1 MEDRQ
6 EDQRPATAPAGSPGG
21 EAGGIAVIGLA
32 CRFPGA
38 PDPAALWELLRGGG
52 EAVHDTPAD
61 RWSAEDLYSP
71 DPDAPGRVPTRRGA
85 FLDAVDRFDAAFFG
99 ISPREAAAMDPQ
111 QRLVLELGWEALEH
125 AGVPPASRRGTG
137 VGVFIGAIWD
147 DYASLLRHEGAEEFD
162 RHTLTGTHR
171 GMIANRLSYALGLR
185 GPSLVIDS
193 GQSSS
198 LVAVD
203 AACQSLIRGEAGLAL
218 AGGVNLNIVPESA
231 VAEARFGALS
241 PDGRCY
247 AFDARANGYVRG
259 EGGGLVLLKP
269 LARAREDGDR
279 ILAVIRGSAVN
290 SGGAEKGMT
299 VPDTDAQAEVLRA
312 AYERAGVDPAHV
324 GHVELH
330 GTGTPVGDPIEAAAL
345 GAVLG
350 GSRRDGGRPLPVGSV
365 KTNIGH
371 LEGAAGIAG
380 LIKTVLALHHREL
393 PPSLNFAT
401 PNPDIPL
408 DELRLRVVTE
418 REPLEAPPGG
428 AVRTAGVSSFG
439 MGGTNCHVVLS
450 EEPGGAPARAGA
462 AESGP
467 RTALPAVPWLV
478 SGKSTDAR
486 DAQVERL
493 GNFLAERPGLDPMDV
508 GFSLATGRSV
518 FEHRAMSVQGEEW
531 VRGSVAGTGKTVFV
545 FPGQGSQWLGMG
557 AELLDSSPAF
567 AEAIAECEAAFSGLI
582 DWSLTDVLR
591 GAEGAASLDRVDVV
605 QPALFATM
613 IGLAEVW
620 RSLGVEPD
628 AVLGHSQGEI
638 AAAHVAGA
646 LSLKDAARV
655 VILRSQALKALA
667 GSGGMVSIAAPAD
680 DVEELIGSRTGLSI
694 AVVNGPSATVVSGD
708 AHLLD
713 GLIAECEE
721 TGLRARRVPVD
732 YASHSAHVERIETE
746 LHDVLAGISPQRSAV
761 AYYSATENAWIEDTT
776 VLGPDYWYRNLREPV
791 LFGPSVETL
800 KNEGHLFFIETS
812 PHPVLLMA
820 LPDEVIGTGTLRR
833 DEGGLH
839 RLLLSAGEAW
849 TNGLNL
855 DWANLFNATGAK
867 TVDLPTYAFQR
878 RRHWFTDAL
887 PDTADVP
894 ADAGGSLLAERLA
907 GLSGDEKSRRVLDL
921 VLSQAATVLGYA
933 STDEIDTDST
943 FRDLGCTS
951 LAGVELRNRIAASAG
966 LRLPSSLVFD
976 HPTPNALTAHLL
988 EEIEGEGSAPRTP
1001 RAPRVNALKGAAAA
1015 PLRDDEPIAITG
1027 MACRLPGGVE
1037 SPEDLWR
1044 LVASGGDAIAEFP
1057 GDRGWAIESL
1067 YDPDP
1072 ERTGTSSVRHGGF
1085 LDDAAGFDAAFF
1097 GISPREALAMDP
1109 QQRLMLE
1116 TSWEALE
1123 RAGIPPTS
1131 LSGAQVGVFT
1141 GAMAQDYGP
1150 RLQDAVDA
1158 SAGRLLTGTTTS
1170 VLSGRVAYTLGL
1182 EGPALT
1188 VDTACSSSLVA
1199 LHLAVQALRRGECD
1213 MALAGGVAVMAT
1225 PGMFIEF
1232 SRQRGLAPDGRSK
1245 AFAAGAD
1252 GTSWAEGA
1260 GVLLVERLSDAR
1272 RSGRRVLAVVRG
1284 SAINQDGASNGL
1296 TAPNGP
1302 SQQRVIR
1309 AALADARLE
1318 PADVDAV
1325 EAHGTGTRLGDPIE
1339 AQALLATYG
1348 RNRGD
1353 AAPLRLG
1360 SLKSNIGHA
1369 QAAAGVAGL
1378 IKMVMALRGGVL
1390 PKTLHVDEPTPEVDW
1405 DAGAVELLTD
1415 DLPWPEEAGRARRF
1429 GVSSFGISGTN
1440 AHVIVEEDTEGA
1452 PEDRRPL
1459 PKALPAAPWILSAK
1473 SDEAVEEQIGR
1484 LTDLLDERADLDPVD
1499 VGFSLATG
1507 RSVFEHRAM
1516 SVQGQEWVRG
1526 SVAGRGRTVFVFPG
1540 QGSQWLGM
1548 GAELLDSSP
1557 VFAQAVNEC
1566 EAAFAG
1572 LVDWS
1577 LTAVLRGTEGSASL
1591 DRVDVV
1597 QPALFATMIG
1607 LAEVWRSLG
1616 VEPDAVLGHSQGEIA
1631 AACVAGALSL
1641 EDAARVVIL
1650 RSQALKAL
1658 AGSGGMVS
1666 IAAPE
1671 ERVAQIIEGRDGL
1684 SIAVVNG
1691 PDATVVSGD
1700 ADLLD
1705 GLIAECEETGLR
1717 ARRVP
1722 VDYASHSAHVE
1733 RIETELRDVL
1743 AGIRPRRAD
1752 LPFFSSLEGA
1762 WVEDTSALNADYW
1775 YRNLR
1780 HPVLFGPSVETLKNE
1795 GHLFFI
1801 ETSPHPVLLMALP
1814 DDTVGTG
1821 TLRRDEGGL
1830 HRLLLSAGEAWTNGL
1845 TIDWASLFNATGA
1858 KTVDLPTYAF
1868 QRERYWLAPPPRPS
1882 LSGGGDAAPGAER
1895 TSAGSPLD
1903 DWGYRVTWTRSS
1915 PAARIPRTRL
1925 QGRWLLVVPSALSG
1939 PGGSAGG
1946 GPATGGSDAG
1956 APGALRG
1963 AAADIDRAVR
1973 GAGGS
1978 TSVAAVGPGDG
1989 RTAIADAVRA
1999 AALAEG
2005 PDGAGAFSGVV
2016 SLFGAS
2022 PDGAGS
2028 ASGEAPPVPGAALTS
2043 TVLLIQALRDAG
2055 VAAPL
2060 WCVTRG
2066 AVSTGRADAPPSPE
2080 QAMLWGLGRVAALE
2094 HPGSWGGLLDL
2105 PAAAGPAAG
2114 SAASEAAAPG
2124 SEGAPDRASERASD
2138 RAVAAVL
2145 GGAYGD
2151 EDQVAVRPSGVLVR
2165 RLARAPLADRSPVR
2179 SWSPEGTVLVT
2190 GAFGALGGHLARWVA
2205 SRGARRIVLA
2215 GRRGAETPGAAGLVA
2230 ELEASG
2236 AQVTAVACD
2245 VGDRDRVAELIG
2257 GLRDG
2262 ADGTRLTAVVHAAA
2276 QLDDGLV
2283 ESLRPEQVARALRAK
2298 AAGARHLD
2306 ELTRDLDLDAF
2317 VLFSSVSATLGLPGQ
2332 GNYAPGNAFLDALAE
2347 ERRAAGRHALSI
2359 AWGPWAGGG
2368 MAAEGSVGERL
2379 RRHGLPSMDPRSA
2392 LEVLDRATA
2401 CDETVL
2407 TVADI
2412 EWDRFFYAYT
2422 VDRARPLV
2430 QDLPEVRRL
2439 REREAPAPEG
2449 AAAAPAAPLAR
2460 RAAGAGPEERD
2471 RALLEAVRGEV
2482 AGVLG
2487 FSGPSEVRPDRPFK
2501 EIGFDSITGVEL
2513 RNRLNTA
2520 TGLRLPA
2527 TAVFDHPT
2535 PAELAARIGAEL
2547 FGGGPEAGAASAA
2560 AGAGGGAGDD
2570 PIAIVAMAC
2579 RYPGGVRGPEEL
2591 WELLARGGDATSGL
2605 PRDRGW
2611 DLESLV
2617 DPDPASSGTTYADRG
2632 GFLHDAAEFDP
2643 AFFGISPRE
2652 ALAMD
2657 PQQRLLLEASWEA
2670 FERAGIVPESLRGS
2684 RTGVFV
2690 GLSYQDYAAR
2700 IPRAPEEVEGYLL
2713 TGSTPS
2719 VASGRIAYT
2728 FGLEGPAAT
2737 IDTACS
2743 SSLVALHQAV
2753 RALRGGECDM
2763 ALAGGVAVMSTPAM
2777 LVDFSRQRALAPDGR
2792 CKAFA
2797 AGADGF
2803 GPGEGLGLLLV
2814 ERLSDARRNGHEVL
2828 ALVRGTAVNQDGASN
2843 GLTAPNGSAQQRVI
2857 RAALDDAGL
2866 APGDVDAVEAHGTGT
2881 ALGDPI
2887 EAGALQAVYGRGRPE
2902 GRALAVGSVKSNIGH
2917 AQAAAGVAGV
2927 IKMVEAMRRGP
2938 LPRTLHAEEPS
2949 RHIDWDSGGL
2959 ALLSEPAPWP
2969 ETGRPRRSAVS
2980 SFGISGTNAHVVLE
2994 QGPAGPAAGE
3004 GAGAPEDADARPL
3017 PLVLS
3022 ARSPEALRGQAAA
3035 LRDHLDRAAAG
3046 EAAGERGGGAPSPA
3060 PRLLDLARTLA
3071 AERTAFPHRAALLPG
3086 GGADARGLLDVL
3098 ASGGTAPG
3106 LHLGTAQEGATAFL
3120 FSGQGSQRAGMGRG
3134 LHRRFPVFARA
3145 LDEVCARF
3153 DAHLDLPLRDVM
3165 FAEEGTPE
3173 AAELHRTRY
3182 TQCALFALETALYR
3196 LAESWGLRADV
3207 LIGHSIGELAAA
3219 HVSGVLGLD
3228 DACTL
3233 VAARGRL
3240 MQGLPEGGAMLAVQA
3255 SEEEAAPYLEGREA
3269 ALGIAA
3275 VNGPSA
3281 VVLSGDEEAVAEAE
3295 RYWSGE
3301 RGRKARRLRVG
3312 RAFHSPR
3319 MEPVLAEFRAV
3330 AERLDYRPPRIP
3342 VVSNLTGRTASA
3354 EELADPGYWVRHI
3367 RHAVRFLDG
3376 VRELAARGV
3385 TAYLEL
3391 GPDGVLTAMAR
3402 DCLDGAAEGPS
3413 GSGGGPLLL
3422 PALRR
3427 GRDEAETASALPAAA
3442 HVHGAGPDW
3451 EVFFSG
3457 SGARRA
3463 DLPTYAFQRRR
3474 LWLDAPD
3481 RGAAGPGAEGL
3492 GLQEVDHPLLRAAL
3506 PLPDGEGAVLTGRLS
3521 LRAQP
3526 WLADH
3531 AVAGGALL
3539 PGTAFGELAVRA
3551 AEQAGGGTVREL
3563 TLEAPLPLAEGE
3575 GTALHVAVSAAGADG
3590 SRSVSVH
3597 ARPSDAGPGEPWTR
3611 HASGTIAGGPVP
3623 GSASPAPAGPDGSAA
3638 WPPPGAR
3645 PVPLDGLYEGFA
3657 GTGLEF
3663 GPSFQGLR
3671 AVWRGDGAV
3680 FAEVALAEEAHAD
3693 AARCAVHPA
3702 LLDSALHAIAAGGLG
3717 PGDGGVRLPFV
3728 WSGLTVHAPGAV
3740 RARVR
3745 IEPLG
3750 DDAVS
3755 VLLSDD
3761 RGRPVAE
3768 VERLTLRRAAPE
3780 SLGRPARGGLLY
3792 RVSWE
3797 PVAAPPSGGA
3807 ADAPVTVVAGPPEDA
3822 VAAPPTAAAP
3832 ESGGR
3837 PEEERRPAEA
3847 PAQDGGAAAGGPAGR
3862 NGATGAPPESG
3873 LRPEAGPRAT
3883 GAPAQ
3888 DGGADRAG
3896 APAGGAGVRGALTA
3910 GGIAAALEGRRPGV
3924 RLQGGAD
3931 GGAAPE
3937 GTAVVPLPGGDD
3949 VHGAVRAALGLVQWW
3964 IGADGGGAG
3973 RLVLVAQGAVA
3984 AEGDPAP
3991 SPPAAAA
3998 WALIRSAQ
4006 TENPGRFGLVDV
4018 DGDPASLR
4026 ALPDAVAS
4034 DEPQLAVRRGGVLA
4048 ARLAPAEAGGADG
4061 RADTGAGPA
4070 NDSADR
4076 PEPSVFRP
4084 GGTVLITGAG
4094 GTLARV
4100 LALHLAR
4107 EHGVRRLLLLGR
4119 RGPDAP
4125 GTGGLT
4131 AELAAEGAEVRV
4143 AACDAADRDALARA
4157 IAEIPAEH
4165 PLSAVV
4171 HAAGVVD
4178 DGIAA
4183 ALDPERLAPV
4193 LRPKADAARH
4203 LDELTRGLGL
4213 DAFVLFSSAAG
4224 VFGTAGQASYAAANA
4239 AMDALARR
4247 RAEAGHPALSLAW
4260 GMWAERSAMTGGL
4273 GAADLK
4279 RMRRSGIG
4287 ALETGEGLALFDAA
4301 LRGGGPVLLPMRI
4314 DAAGLR
4320 REAASGAEVPALLRN
4335 LVRAA
4340 PPRRS
4345 PAPAGSAV
4353 DGDGGGAPSAPRLL
4367 ELLRGAD
4374 DRRRVL
4380 LEAVCAE
4387 AAGVLGHPS
4396 SAAIDPD
4403 EGFVDAGFDSLT
4415 AVELRNR
4422 LGAAAGTKLPAT
4434 LVFDYPTPAALA
4446 GFLDEELPHGDGEP
4460 AGAAPGS
4467 GGRPATPGEAI
4478 AELDRMA
4485 SALAAPEAP
4494 VGHEDRTALAKRLR
4508 NLVALV
4514 EDPAWGSVR
4523 RDADPGGG
4531 AATGP
4536 GGPAGGADAGGTDI
4550 STASADELFDL
4561 LDGELSEP

>member
-1 MEDRQ
+1 MNKEYPGAEPRTGGREFRESPNCVPSGSMGVWKAMEDRQ
-6 EDQRPATAPAGSPGG
+6 EDRRPVTAPTGAG
-21 EAGGIAVIGLA
+21 GGIAVIGLA

-38 PDPAALWELLRGGG
+38 PGPAALWDLLRGGT
-52 EAVHDTPAD
+52 EAVRDTPAD
-61 RWSAEDLYSP
+61 RWNAEDLYSP

-137 VGVFIGAIWD
+137 VGVFVGAIWD
-147 DYASLLRHEGAEEFD
+147 DYASLLQREGAEEFD

-198 LVAVD
+198 LVAVH
-203 AACQSLIRGEAGLAL
+203 AACQSLIRGEADLAL
-218 AGGVNLNIVPESA
+218 AGGVNLNIAPESA

-247 AFDARANGYVRG
+247 TFDARANGYVRG

-299 VPDTDAQAEVLRA
+299 VPDTDAQAEVLRT
-312 AYERAGVDPAHV
+312 AYEHAGVDPAHV

-350 GSRRDGGRPLPVGSV
+350 GARRAEGRPLPVGSV

-401 PNPDIPL
+401 PNPEIPL

-428 AVRTAGVSSFG
+428 AARTAGVSSFG

-467 RTALPAVPWLV
+467 RTALPTAPWLV
-478 SGKSTDAR
+478 SGKSADAR

-493 GNFLAERPGLDPMDV
+493 GDFLTENPGLDPVDV

-518 FEHRAMSVQGEEW
+518 FEHRAMSIQGEEW
-531 VRGSVAGTGKTVFV
+531 VRGSVAGRGRTVFV

-557 AELLDSSPAF
+557 AELLDSSPVF
-567 AEAIAECEAAFSGLI
+567 AQAIAECETAFSGLV

-591 GAEGAASLDRVDVV
+591 GADGAASLDRVDVV
-605 QPALFATM
+605 QPALFAM
-613 IGLAEVW
+613 MVGLAKVW
-620 RSLGVEPD
+620 RSLGVQPD

-646 LSLKDAARV
+646 LSLEDAARV
-655 VILRSQALKALA
+655 VILRSPALRALA

-694 AVVNGPSATVVSGD
+694 AVLNGPSATVVSGD
-708 AHLLD
+708 ANLLD
-713 GLIAECEE
+713 GLIDECEK

-732 YASHSAHVERIETE
+732 YASHSPHVERIQDE
-746 LHDVLAGISPQRSAV
+746 LHELLAEISPRRGEV
-761 AYYSATENAWIEDTT
+761 AYYSATDNTWVEDTT
-776 VLGPDYWYRNLREPV
+776 ALGPDYWYRNLREPV
-791 LFGPSVETL
+791 LFGPAVETL
-800 KNEGHLFFIETS
+800 RNEGHLFFIEAS

-820 LPDEVIGTGTLRR
+820 LPDDVVGTGSLRR
-833 DEGGLH
+833 DEGGLDG
-839 RLLLSAGEAW
+839 LLLSAGEAW
-849 TNGLNL
+849 TNGLTI
-855 DWANLFNATGAK
+855 DWANLFANTGAK

-894 ADAGGSLLAERLA
+894 ADAGGSPLAERLA
-907 GLSGDEKSRRVLDL
+907 GLSADEKSRQVLDL
-921 VLSQAATVLGYA
+921 VLSQAAAVLGYE
-933 STDEIDTDST
+933 STGEIDTGST

-951 LAGVELRNRIAASAG
+951 LAGVELRNRIAASSG

-976 HPTPNALTAHLL
+976 HPTPDVLAAHLL
-988 EEIEGEGSAPRTP
+988 EEIEGGASAVHAGGS
-1001 RAPRVNALKGAAAA
+1001 KGAAAS
-1015 PLRDDEPIAITG
+1015 PLQDDEPIAIVG
-1027 MACRLPGGVE
+1027 MACRLPGGVD

-1044 LVASGGDAIAEFP
+1044 LVASGTDAIAEFP
-1057 GDRGWAIESL
+1057 GDRGWDTESL

-1123 RAGIPPTS
+1123 RAGIPPIS
-1131 LSGAQVGVFT
+1131 LAGAQVGVFT

-1272 RSGRRVLAVVRG
+1272 RNGHRVLAVVKG

-1302 SQQRVIR
+1302 AQQRVIR

-1339 AQALLATYG
+1339 AQALLAVYG
-1348 RNRGD
+1348 RERGD
-1353 AAPLRLG
+1353 TAPLRLG

-1369 QAAAGVAGL
+1369 QAAAGIAGL
-1378 IKMVMALRGGVL
+1378 IKMVLALHNGVL

-1405 DAGAVELLTD
+1405 DAGAVELLAD
-1415 DLPWPEEAGRARRF
+1415 EAPWTGAAGRPRRF

-1440 AHVIVEEDTEGA
+1440 AHVIVEEAGENAGDA
-1452 PEDRRPL
+1452 PEDARPL

-1473 SDEAVEEQIGR
+1473 SGEAIEEQIGR
-1484 LTDLLDERADLDPVD
+1484 LADLLDERAGLSPVD

-1516 SVQGQEWVRG
+1516 SLQGEEWVRG
-1526 SVAGRGRTVFVFPG
+1526 SVAGKGRTVFVFPG
-1540 QGSQWLGM
+1540 QGSQWIGM

-1557 VFAQAVNEC
+1557 VFARTINEC
-1566 EAAFAG
+1566 EAAFSG

-1577 LTAVLRGTEGSASL
+1577 LTAVLRGTDGSASL

-1650 RSQALKAL
+1650 RAQALKAL

-1666 IAAPE
+1666 IAAPKDQVE
-1671 ERVAQIIEGRDGL
+1671 QIIAGREGL

-1691 PDATVVSGD
+1691 PSATVVSGD
-1700 ADLLD
+1700 ANLLD
-1705 GLIAECEETGLR
+1705 GLVEECEKTGLR

-1722 VDYASHSAHVE
+1722 VDYASHSPHVE
-1733 RIETELRDVL
+1733 RIQDELRELL

-1752 LPFFSSLEGA
+1752 IPFFSSLEGD
-1762 WVEDTSALNADYW
+1762 WIEDTTALGPDYW

-1780 HPVLFGPSVETLKNE
+1780 HPVLFGPSVEALKE
-1795 GHLFFI
+1795 QGHLFFI

-1814 DDTVGTG
+1814 DDIVGTG
-1821 TLRRDEGGL
+1821 SLRRDEGGL
-1830 HRLLLSAGEAWTNGL
+1830 DRLLLSAGEAWTNGL
-1845 TIDWASLFNATGA
+1845 DVDWASLFAKTGA
-1858 KTVDLPTYAF
+1858 RAVDLPTYAF
-1868 QRERYWLAPPPRPS
+1868 QRERYWLAPPPRPA
-1882 LSGGGDAAPGAER
+1882 LSGGGDTVSGTGGTAAD
-1895 TSAGSPLD
+1895 SPLD
-1903 DWGYRVTWTRSS
+1903 AWGYRVVWTRSS
-1915 PAARIPRTRL
+1915 SAARIPRTRL
-1925 QGRWLLVVPSALSG
+1925 QGRWLLAVPSALSG
-1939 PGGSAGG
+1939 ADGSATDGSAATPPAAGGSA
-1946 GPATGGSDAG
+1946 ADTA
-1956 APGALRG
+1956 GALRG
-1963 AAADIDRAVR
+1963 AAAGIDRAVR
-1973 GAGGS
+1973 AAGGS
-1978 TSVAAVGPGDG
+1978 TCAVAVGPEDG
-1989 RTAIADAVRA
+1989 RQAIADAVRA

-2005 PDGAGAFSGVV
+2005 AEGPEDGSSGPGPFAGVV
-2016 SLFGAS
+2016 SLLGTS
-2022 PDGAGS
+2022 PDGSDPAGEE
-2028 ASGEAPPVPGAALTS
+2028 ASPVPATALAS

-2060 WCVTRG
+2060 WCVTQG
-2066 AVSTGRADAPPSPE
+2066 AVGTGRADAPPSPE

-2094 HPGSWGGLLDL
+2094 HPGSWGGLIDL
-2105 PAAAGPAAG
+2105 PAVPDPASGPAVPETAEPEAAEPVA
-2114 SAASEAAAPG
+2114 AASEAAVPEVAAPG
-2124 SEGAPDRASERASD
+2124 AEGAPDRASERTGNRAAERAAD

-2165 RLARAPLADRSPVR
+2165 RLVRAPLADRSPVR
-2179 SWSPEGTVLVT
+2179 TWSPEGTVLVT

-2215 GRRGAETPGAAGLVA
+2215 GRRGAETPGAAALVA

-2262 ADGTRLTAVVHAAA
+2262 ADGPRLTAVVHAAA

-2283 ESLRPEQVARALRAK
+2283 ESLRPEQVARVLHAK

-2306 ELTRDLDLDAF
+2306 ALTRDLDLDAF

-2332 GNYAPGNAFLDALAE
+2332 GNYAPGNAYLDALAE
-2347 ERRAAGRHALSI
+2347 ERRAAGRHALSV

-2379 RRHGLPSMDPRSA
+2379 HRHGLPSMDPESA
-2392 LEVLDRATA
+2392 LELLDRAVA

-2412 EWDRFFYAYT
+2412 EWERFFYAYT

-2439 REREAPAPEG
+2439 REREAPAPEES
-2449 AAAAPAAPLAR
+2449 AAPAAPLAR
-2460 RAAGAGPEERD
+2460 RTAGAGAEERD
-2471 RALLEAVRGEV
+2471 RALLEAVRSEV

-2487 FSGPSEVRPDRPFK
+2487 FSGPRDVRPDRPFK

-2513 RNRLNTA
+2513 RNRLNAA

-2535 PAELAARIGAEL
+2535 PAELAAHVRAEL
-2547 FGGGPEAGAASAA
+2547 FGDDPEPGAAPGA
-2560 AGAGGGAGDD
+2560 AGAGGAGGGTGDD
-2570 PIAIVAMAC
+2570 PVAIVAMAC
-2579 RYPGGVRGPEEL
+2579 RYPGGVRSPEEL

-2617 DPDPASSGTTYADRG
+2617 DPDPAHSGTTYADRG

-2700 IPRAPEEVEGYLL
+2700 MPRAPEEVEGYLL

-2753 RALRGGECDM
+2753 RALRSGECDM

-2828 ALVRGTAVNQDGASN
+2828 AVVRGTAVNQDGASN
-2843 GLTAPNGSAQQRVI
+2843 GLTAPNGSSQQRVI

-2887 EAGALQAVYGRGRPE
+2887 EARALQAVYGRERPE

-2994 QGPAGPAAGE
+2994 QGPAGSAAGE
-3004 GAGAPEDADARPL
+3004 AAGAPEEDADARPL

-3046 EAAGERGGGAPSPA
+3046 EAPGGRDGDEQGRDGRGGGAPSGA
-3060 PRLLDLARTLA
+3060 PRMPDLARTLA
-3071 AERTAFPHRAALLPG
+3071 TERTAFPHRAVLLPG
-3086 GGADARGLLDVL
+3086 GAGDARGLLDAL

-3196 LAESWGLRADV
+3196 LAESWGLGADV

-3219 HVSGVLGLD
+3219 HVSGVLDLD

-3255 SEEEAAPYLEGREA
+3255 AEEEVAPYLEGREA
-3269 ALGIAA
+3269 ALGVAA

-3295 RYWSGE
+3295 RHWSGE
-3301 RGRKARRLRVG
+3301 RGRKTRRLRVSH
-3312 RAFHSPR
+3312 AFHSPR
-3319 MEPVLAEFRAV
+3319 MEPVLEEFRAV

-3367 RHAVRFLDG
+3367 RHAVRFRDG

-3402 DCLDGAAEGPS
+3402 DCLDGAPEGSPGAGGSAETG
-3413 GSGGGPLLL
+3413 GAGGGPLLL

-3427 GRDEAETASALPAAA
+3427 GRDEAETAAALLAAA

-3451 EVFFSG
+3451 EAFFAG
-3457 SGARRA
+3457 SGARRTA
-3463 DLPTYAFQRRR
+3463 LPTYAFQRRR

-3481 RGAAGPGAEGL
+3481 QGAAGPGAEGL
-3492 GLQEVDHPLLRAAL
+3492 GLEEVDHPLLRAAL

-3575 GTALHVAVSAAGADG
+3575 DAALHVAVSAAGADG

-3611 HASGTIAGGPVP
+3611 HASGTIAAGPAP
-3623 GSASPAPAGPDGSAA
+3623 DPASPAPEGPAA
-3638 WPPPGAR
+3638 WPPAGAR

-3657 GTGLEF
+3657 ETGLEF

-3671 AVWRGDGAV
+3671 AVWRGGDAV

-3693 AARCAVHPA
+3693 AARCAIHPA

-3717 PGDGGVRLPFV
+3717 PGDGGIRLPFV

-3780 SLGRPARGGLLY
+3780 SLNRAARGGLLY
-3792 RVSWE
+3792 RVSWD
-3797 PVAAPPSGGA
+3797 PVAAPPAEDA
-3807 ADAPVTVVAGPPEDA
+3807 AGAPVTVL
-3822 VAAPPTAAAP
+3822 
-3832 ESGGR
+3832 
-3837 PEEERRPAEA
+3837 
-3847 PAQDGGAAAGGPAGR
+3847 
-3862 NGATGAPPESG
+3862 ATGGDGAEG
-3873 LRPEAGPRAT
+3873 L
-3883 GAPAQ
+3883 
-3888 DGGADRAG
+3888 
-3896 APAGGAGVRGALTA
+3896 
-3910 GGIAAALEGRRPGV
+3910 AAALEARWPGV
-3924 RLQGGAD
+3924 RVQSGGAD
-3931 GGAAPE
+3931 GAAPE
-3937 GTAVVPLPGGDD
+3937 GTVVVPLPGGGD
-3949 VHGAVRAALGLVQWW
+3949 VHGAARAALGLVQWW
-3964 IGADGGGAG
+3964 IGADAEREG
-3973 RLVLVAQGAVA
+3973 RLVLVARGAVA
-3984 AEGDPAP
+3984 AGGDPAP
-3991 SPPAAAA
+3991 SPAAAAA
-3998 WALIRSAQ
+3998 WALVRSAQ
-4006 TENPGRFGLVDV
+4006 TENPGRFGLVDL

-4034 DEPQLAVRRGGVLA
+4034 GEPQLAVRRGGVLA

-4061 RADTGAGPA
+4061 RADTGAGSTDGGA
-4070 NDSADR
+4070 ER

-4100 LALHLAR
+4100 LALHLVR

-4125 GTGGLT
+4125 GTGELT
-4131 AELAAEGAEVRV
+4131 AELAAEGAEVHV
-4143 AACDAADRDALARA
+4143 AACDAADRDALSRV

-4183 ALDPERLAPV
+4183 ALAPERLAPV

-4203 LDELTRGLGL
+4203 LDDLTRGLGL

-4345 PAPAGSAV
+4345 AAPAGPAV
-4353 DGDGGGAPSAPRLL
+4353 DGDGGGDAPGTPALL
-4367 ELLRGAD
+4367 ALLHGAD
-4374 DRRRVL
+4374 DRRRAL

-4403 EGFVDAGFDSLT
+4403 EGFMDAGFDSLT

-4446 GFLDEELPHGDGEP
+4446 GFLDEELPQSGGEP
-4460 AGAAPGS
+4460 AG
-4467 GGRPATPGEAI
+4467 GGERSAPATPGEAI

-4485 SALAAPEAP
+4485 SALAAPEGP
-4494 VGHEDRTALAKRLR
+4494 VGHEDRAALAKRLR
-4508 NLVALV
+4508 TLVALV
-4514 EDPAWGSVR
+4514 EDPAWGSDR
-4523 RDADPGGG
+4523 REAGPGGG
-4531 AATGP
+4531 AA
-4536 GGPAGGADAGGTDI
+4536 GADGPTGGTGAGGTDI